1 MSSSVGAGYGHS
13 KVKCINEASFCSSHL
28 LWVWTYITLTAVVS
42 GQCDHQTLFTV
53 TSSMAGLSVPSN
65 RRDGAQKIYNLL
77 SDFLDFPSGSD
88 SKVSVYNA
96 GDLGSIPGSGGFSG
110 EENGNPLQYS
120 CLENPMDRGA
130 WCPVQLSREAN

>member
-28 LWVWTYITLTAVVS
+28 LRVWTYITLTAAVS

-96 GDLGSIPGSGGFSG
+96 GDLGSIPGSGRFSG
-110 EENGNPLQYS
+110 EENGNPL
-120 CLENPMDRGA
+120 
-130 WCPVQLSREAN
+130 